1 MRKLVL
7 LFFMA
12 TIGLFCFLFPFESQE
27 KAQEPEKH
35 VVEVRLVL
43 VDVIATKDGKF
54 VTDLTKEDFE
64 LYEDGKQVPIN
75 SFELISFE
83 EKELV
88 TLKEEPEEKPSP
100 GALQKQLVV
109 LFDGACSWQRN
120 LKEGSRKIVDQLVSL
135 AELGNEIMIMQ
146 LTEKKGLEILQ
157 PFTTDEKL
165 IRKALLMASANIWL
179 DKSEDALKMWQEVG
193 IEFDEELGLAERYE
207 DRLHPVLEEEYL
219 WIQRGRFEKAVGG
232 MLAVANMIKDLPG
245 RKSILLISDGLPD
258 LSSKTLDTKVTES
271 TGVASNARSP
281 HLDMRRDVGTIRVF
295 DPFNILE
302 KKKIM
307 SGEEII
313 RELIRFAN
321 AQNISIYALDPD
333 TFTKYFIHTT
343 AEFGPRERMAVL
355 FFRGEEKIKRIQNLT
370 WLAEDTGAVSLKGAK
385 KYERFYDVLSTD
397 LNYYYQLSYY
407 PQRKEADDEYHK
419 IEVKVNRSGV
429 DVRFRKGYTDYSE
442 NEREKI
448 LLVSAFYSPALFKQL
463 PFEAD
468 FALFHKDSEKYEP
481 WMNIALPVKQ
491 LFMDKPVEY
500 GTKKFNFHFWI
511 KDKKRGER
519 AFGGQMIIP
528 LNVDSS
534 FMDVIKTTDYLC
546 FHYKG
551 PEMNFKKKEYEVVFA
566 LYDDQTE
573 EIGTWESSLS
583 LPDFNE
589 KKQGAIINCVLGV
602 LTSNPKKGKKS
613 FSVSKADGSLEYG
626 EIKFF
631 PSVTNQF
638 MRMEDAT
645 VFLQIHLPQGKMEAQ
660 PIFRVSGK
668 GRLTQRIPAE
678 LVAETWNKKNKVW
691 SGIFNL
697 QLRPLIYGEYT
708 LKVEIP
714 GTDEGSIL
722 SKEVSLTK
730 LRY

>member
-1 MRKLVL
+1 MRKHI
-7 LFFMA
+7 LFFITM
-12 TIGLFCFLFPFESQE
+12 IVLICFLFPFARQQ

-54 VTDLTKEDFE
+54 VTDLTREDFE

-88 TLKEEPEEKPSP
+88 TLKEKPEEKTSP
-100 GALQKQLVV
+100 GTPKKQLVV

-120 LKEGSRKIVDQLVSL
+120 LKEGSRKIVDQLISL
-135 AELGNEIMIMQ
+135 AGLGNEIMIMQ
-146 LTEKKGLEILQ
+146 LTEKKGLEVLQ

-165 IRKALLMASANIWL
+165 IRQALLRASANIWL

-207 DRLHPVLEEEYL
+207 ERLHPVLEEEYL

-258 LSSKTLDTKVTES
+258 LSSKTIDTKVSES
-271 TGVASNARSP
+271 AQTASAARSP

-343 AEFGPRERMAVL
+343 AEFGPQERMAFL
-355 FFRGEEKIKRIQNLT
+355 SFRGEEKIKRIQNLT

-385 KYERFYDVLSTD
+385 KYERFYEVLSTD
-397 LNYYYQLSYY
+397 LNCYYQLSYY

-419 IEVKVNRSGV
+419 IEVKVNRPGV
-429 DVRFRKGYTDYSE
+429 DARFRKGYTDYSE

-448 LLVSAFYSPALFKQL
+448 LLVSAFYSPSLFKKL
-463 PFEAD
+463 PFGGD
-468 FALFHKDSEKYEP
+468 FALFYKDSEKYEP
-481 WMNIALPVKQ
+481 WMNIALPVKE
-491 LFMDKPVEY
+491 LFVDKPVEY
-500 GTKKFNFHFWI
+500 GTKKFDFHFWI
-511 KDKKRGER
+511 KDKERGER
-519 AFGGQMIIP
+519 AFGGQMTIP
-528 LNVDSS
+528 LNIDSS
-534 FMDVIKTTDYLC
+534 FMDVAKTTDYLC

-566 LYDDQTE
+566 LYDEQTE
-573 EIGTWESSLS
+573 EIGTWESSVS
-583 LPDFNE
+583 LPDFKE
-589 KKQGAIINCVLGV
+589 KEQGSIINCVLGV
-602 LTSNPKKGKKS
+602 LTSNPKKGKSS

-626 EIKFF
+626 ELKFF
-631 PSVTNQF
+631 PSVTNRF

-645 VFLQIHLPQGKMEAQ
+645 VFLQIHLPQGKKEVQ
-660 PIFRVSGK
+660 PTFKVSGK

-678 LVAETWNKKNKVW
+678 LVAEDWNKKDKVW

-697 QLRPLIYGEYT
+697 RLRALIYGEYT
-708 LKVEIP
+708 LEVEIP
-714 GTDEGSIL
+714 GAEEGSVL
-722 SKEVSLTK
+722 SREVSLTK

>member
-1 MRKLVL
+1 MIA
-7 LFFMA
+7 F
-12 TIGLFCFLFPFESQE
+12 IYFLFPFERQQ
-27 KAQEPEKH
+27 KAQQPEKY

-64 LYEDGKQVPIN
+64 LYEDGKRVPIN
-75 SFELISFE
+75 YFELISFE

-100 GALQKQLVV
+100 GTPKKQLVV
-109 LFDGACSWQRN
+109 LFDGVCSWQRN
-120 LKEGSRKIVDQLVSL
+120 IKEGSRRIIDQLVSL

-179 DKSEDALKMWQEVG
+179 DKSEDALKMWQEAG
-193 IEFDEELGLAERYE
+193 AEFDEELGIVERFE
-207 DRLHPVLEEEYL
+207 ERLQPILEEEYL

-232 MLAVANMIKDLPG
+232 MLAVVNMIKDLPG

-271 TGVASNARSP
+271 TATEVASKARTP
-281 HLDMRRDVGTIRVF
+281 GLDMRRNVGTIRVF

-343 AEFGPRERMAVL
+343 AEFGPRERMAAL
-355 FFRGEEKIKRIQNLT
+355 SFRGEEKIKRIQNLT

-385 KYERFYDVLSTD
+385 KYERFYEVLSTD

-419 IEVKVNRSGV
+419 IKVKVKRSGV

-442 NEREKI
+442 SEREKI
-448 LLVSAFYSPALFKQL
+448 LLLSAFYNPALFKQL

-468 FALFHKDSEKYEP
+468 FALFHKNSDKYEP
-481 WMNIALPVKQ
+481 WMNIAFPVKQ
-491 LFMDKPVEY
+491 LFMDKPAEY

-511 KDKKRGER
+511 KDVKRGER
-519 AFGGQMIIP
+519 AFGGQMTIP
-528 LNVDSS
+528 LNIDSTI
-534 FMDVIKTTDYLC
+534 MDVINTTDILC

-583 LPDFNE
+583 LPNFKE
-589 KKQGAIINCVLGV
+589 KKQGSIINCVLGL

-613 FSVSKADGSLEYG
+613 FSVSREDGSLEYG
-626 EIKFF
+626 ELKFF

-660 PIFRVSGK
+660 PKFKVSGK

-697 QLRPLIYGEYT
+697 RLRALIYGEYT

-714 GTDEGSIL
+714 GTDEGSAL